1 MIELNLLPKEFRK
14 KKKKQIEIPE
24 LPYLPIAGGVLALL
38 VVVHIVLIL
47 LVGNNRRLADK
58 LTGKWEDMRPQR
70 EKTQKIAREINALE
84 KRVAAVRKIARPDM
98 DWSRLLSGMNE
109 AVIPRIWLS
118 EFNVS
123 TDGRSQGKGDPQT
136 LMLSGFAVG
145 SSEIAMST
153 VGRFM
158 ESLKSNE
165 DFFRYFRDIELQHIK
180 NTDIAGQEAM
190 MFKFSC
196 AFREIE
202 NNTDKDTGETGGRRQ

>member
-24 LPYLPIAGGVLALL
+24 LPYLPIAGGVLALF
-38 VVVHIVLIL
+38 VVVHIALI
-47 LVGNNRRLADK
+47 VFTGNNRRLADK
-58 LTGKWEDMRPQR
+58 LSVKWQNMRPQR
-70 EKTQKIAREINALE
+70 EKTEKIAKEINALQ
-84 KRVAAVRKIARPDM
+84 KRVAAVRKIAKPDL
-98 DWSRLLSGMNE
+98 DWARLLSGLNE
-109 AVIPRIWLS
+109 AVIPNIWLA

-123 TDGRSQGKGDPQT
+123 TDGRSQGEGDPQA

-145 SSEIAMST
+145 RSETAMST

-165 DFFRYFRDIELQHIK
+165 DFFRYFDDIELQHIK

-196 AFREIE
+196 AFMEIADNDE
-202 NNTDKDTGETGGRRQ
+202 KGDEKTIGRR